1 MTNHGP
7 TSPCFFQASLLPI
20 LAILV
25 LLLMFVPGSVL
36 ATGEKPPGSI
46 KDAQAAYEQR
56 HYDQAL
62 TLVEPFIRD
71 GGQGLDALRIKARSL
86 LHLGRPVEALVVY
99 DQVAAKLGK
108 DDMAL
113 LHDVAFGFIVVVLK
127 DMREQMRGAGYT
139 ALKEVPSDETVPYFL
154 DGLSDGSGLVR
165 ALAAEGLGRLKPGAH
180 TARLKR
186 ALEDQAAIV
195 RVAVLKSLGRSHDR
209 SQVPVVEASLKDEQ
223 VTVRIAASGALV
235 MLGRAEAWA
244 QVRAA
249 AEAQNPEDRAAAL
262 RMLGDLEDRRAL
274 PLLQEAL
281 IHTQPSV
288 RGAAATALGS
298 LKDPAAGPALVKA
311 LHDSIPGVRTSVV
324 ISLGEVAASESSA
337 ALKESLLDPSPAVRA
352 ASVSALLHLG
362 TPFAEVV
369 DTIMALTR
377 NTDPGIRASV
387 GRALSQV
394 RGKDRVEAVS
404 LLRSLLEDPLPR
416 PRIAAARSLGHLVSP
431 ELSQE
436 QHREIIE
443 ILKNSLKDK
452 DEAVRAT
459 VGAALIRALGAVGQD
474 QPVKGR

>member
-1 MTNHGP
+1 MALPVTIAP
-7 TSPCFFQASLLPI
+7 RVIWPVLLPT
-20 LAILV
+20 LV
-25 LLLMFVPGSVL
+25 LLLMGVPGLVR
-36 ATGEKPPGSI
+36 AGEKPAHSL
-46 KDAQAAYEQR
+46 KDAQAAYDQR

-62 TLVEPFIRD
+62 TLVESLTQD
-71 GGQGLDALRIKARSL
+71 GGQGADALRLKARIL
-86 LHLGRPVEALVVY
+86 VHLGRPVDALSVY

-108 DDMAL
+108 DDKAL

-139 ALKEVPSDETVPYFL
+139 ALKEVSSDETIPYFL

-180 TARLKR
+180 TARLKK

-195 RVAVLKSLGRSHDR
+195 RVAVLKSLGRSRDR
-209 SQVPVVEASLKDEQ
+209 SQIPVVEPSLKDEQ

-235 MLGRAEAWA
+235 MLGRAEAWT
-244 QVRAA
+244 QLREA

-274 PLLQEAL
+274 PLLQQAL
-281 IHTQPSV
+281 THMQPSV

-311 LHDSIPGVRTSVV
+311 LHDSIPGVRTAVV
-324 ISLGEVAASESSA
+324 ISLGEVAASESA
-337 ALKESLLDPSPAVRA
+337 VALKESLLDPNQAVRA
-352 ASVSALLHLG
+352 ASVSALLHLR

-369 DTIMALTR
+369 DTVMTLSR

-387 GRALSQV
+387 GRALSQAQ
-394 RGKDRVEAVS
+394 GKGRAEAVEV
-404 LLRSLLEDPLPR
+404 LRLLLEDPLPR
-416 PRIAAARSLGHLVSP
+416 PRIAAARSLGHIVSP
-431 ELSQE
+431 ELNHE
-436 QHREIIE
+436 QHREIIA
-443 ILKNSLKDK
+443 ILKNGLKDK

-459 VGAALIRALGAVGQD
+459 VGGALIRALGAAGQD

>member
-1 MTNHGP
+1 MANHGP
-7 TSPCFFQASLLPI
+7 TSPRFLQVSLS
-20 LAILV
+20 
-25 LLLMFVPGSVL
+25 LLLMLLPMFAPGSVL
-36 ATGEKPPGSI
+36 ATGEKQPGSI
-46 KDAQAAYEQR
+46 KEAQAAYEQR
-56 HYDQAL
+56 HYDRAL
-62 TLVEPFIRD
+62 TLAEPLIHD

-86 LHLGRPVEALVVY
+86 VHLGRPADALSVY

-108 DDMAL
+108 DDRAL
-113 LHDVAFGFIVVVLK
+113 LHDVAFGCIVVVLK

-139 ALKEVPSDETVPYFL
+139 ALKEVSSDETIPYFL

-180 TARLKR
+180 TARLKK

-209 SQVPVVEASLKDEQ
+209 SQIPVVEASLKDEQ

-235 MLGRAEAWA
+235 MLGRAEAWT
-244 QVRAA
+244 QVQAA

-274 PLLQEAL
+274 PLLQQAL
-281 IHTQPSV
+281 THTQPSV

-311 LHDSIPGVRTSVV
+311 LRDSIPGVRTSVAV
-324 ISLGEVAASESSA
+324 SLGEVAASESSA
-337 ALKESLLDPSPAVRA
+337 ALKESLLDPNPAVRA

-369 DTIMALTR
+369 ETIMTLTR

-387 GRALSQV
+387 GRALSQAH
-394 RGKDRVEAVS
+394 GKGRAEAVT
-404 LLRSLLEDPLPR
+404 LLQALLEDPLPR

-436 QHREIIE
+436 QHREIIA

-459 VGAALIRALGAVGQD
+459 VGAALIRALGAAGQD